1 MDHVAG
7 PLHIL
12 VVGKEGTVWL
22 NIVCL
27 KLYQFER
34 ITWWCLFV
42 MEHALQSIVEF
53 VMEFAL
59 RSVLLEKKTF
69 KKLQSP
75 KICVRPTTWR
85 P

>member
-1 MDHVAG
+1 MDHVVG

-12 VVGKEGTVWL
+12 VVGKEGRVWL

-42 MEHALQSIVEF
+42 LEHALQSMVEF
-53 VMEFAL
+53 VMESTL
-59 RSVLLEKKTF
+59 QSILLEKKTF
-69 KKLQSP
+69 KK
-75 KICVRPTTWR
+75 
-85 P
+85 

>member
-1 MDHVAG
+1 MDHVVG

-59 RSVLLEKKTF
+59 RSVLLEKKN
-69 KKLQSP
+69 
-75 KICVRPTTWR
+75 I
-85 P
+85 